1 MALRVQRAPFRRAF
15 RRRGAARGLPAGPR
29 GAAAATK
36 IKSFGAAFVG
46 NSCVLTPLRPRQF
59 RHGTCASEDAT
70 RKPRSSFRACNEES
84 AEAQAA
90 ATVASFRRSPEGRAM
105 ASRVSEDF
113 VRQLQGFCL
122 TTAEIL
128 YRLPDHLSL
137 LQTYVWQDYDL
148 APEFPA
154 LHKFLDFWDNSLDG
168 PLHSVRVAHVRLVG
182 PTEIRTIKAQFALH

>member
-1 MALRVQRAPFRRAF
+1 VR
-15 RRRGAARGLPAGPR
+15 
-29 GAAAATK
+29 
-36 IKSFGAAFVG
+36 
-46 NSCVLTPLRPRQF
+46 
-59 RHGTCASEDAT
+59 
-70 RKPRSSFRACNEES
+70 NEES
-84 AEAQAA
+84 AEARAA
-90 ATVASFRRSPEGRAM
+90 ATVESLHRSPEGRAM

-154 LHKFLDFWDNSLDG
+154 LHKFLDFWNNSLDG

-182 PTEIRTIKAQFALH
+182 PAEIRTVRAQFVLH

>member
-1 MALRVQRAPFRRAF
+1 
-15 RRRGAARGLPAGPR
+15 
-29 GAAAATK
+29 
-36 IKSFGAAFVG
+36 
-46 NSCVLTPLRPRQF
+46 
-59 RHGTCASEDAT
+59 
-70 RKPRSSFRACNEES
+70 
-84 AEAQAA
+84 
-90 ATVASFRRSPEGRAM
+90 M

-154 LHKFLDFWDNSLDG
+154 LHKFLDFWSNSLDG

-182 PTEIRTIKAQFALH
+182 SGRNPHGQGAIRAALSAGRVGQISRRPFRLAWPSRPTMMWSWTATPSGWATAMMSSVILTSWADGVGSPDG